1 MNDQP
6 HYIDPHGPEAKAM
19 AAKVWER
26 YVRDVADPEDVKRY
40 GMDEGM
46 KLAPL
51 KVPGH
56 PVMWDNR
63 DALADPEK
71 AVRYRFNGKDYW
83 VGDPP
88 DGMTDPLTGAPVKL
102 KLTEV
107 YDTETR
113 YSESWVRIDK
123 DGMHKA
129 EAPDALPN
137 PSGIVPNEY
146 KVLILPDAVE
156 EKTKGGI
163 IIPVSKKEIDEFA
176 MTTGTLI
183 ACSPLAFTYASEAEW
198 KDAFARKPQ
207 AGDRIIYER
216 YVGVRVKGPK
226 DGVEYVLCNDRSIF
240 ATVEK

>member
-1 MNDQP
+1 MMATVTRAPLNEP

-40 GMDEGM
+40 GMDEG
-46 KLAPL
+46 LA
-51 KVPGH
+51 
-56 PVMWDNR
+56 
-63 DALADPEK
+63 
-71 AVRYRFNGKDYW
+71 
-83 VGDPP
+83 
-88 DGMTDPLTGAPVKL
+88 DPLTGMPVDFDHIDHMAKPTRDWL
-102 KLTEV
+102 ARHPEV
-107 YDTETR
+107 
-113 YSESWVRIDK
+113 VR
-123 DGMHKA
+123 
-129 EAPDALPN
+129 PPN

-163 IIPVSKKEIDEFA
+163 IIPVSKKETDEFA